1 MLADRDIQPA
11 GLDQI
16 QVERQSA
23 ERRHPAGCRLGFVLE
38 RQRTL
43 CHASVTPL
51 VMAPCFA
58 TTAYLLDSSRPTGN
72 LIILDPDLR
81 WVDFR
86 NPADYGESFA
96 RLIGGLD
103 GKASGP
109 EPRWDGELEIP
120 DAPAGVASAPP
131 PVASVFRKLD
141 SAAVVMLLIRDG
153 ENPGRIA
160 DALARRAE
168 PRYPSGHV
176 IPLMPSWTLAAMNP
190 AAFYARLAL
199 DAGLDDAV
207 DSRESFHAAAA
218 RRLRSGRW
226 CWIVTGFENAPEA
239 EAQYLARAIVEWTDA
254 NGEFRIILCGG
265 ERLHDLR
272 DANGF

>member
-81 WVDFR
+81 
-86 NPADYGESFA
+86 
-96 RLIGGLD
+96 
-103 GKASGP
+103 GKRP
-109 EPRWDGELEIP
+109 IP
-120 DAPAGVASAPP
+120 
-131 PVASVFRKLD
+131 F
-141 SAAVVMLLIRDG
+141 
-153 ENPGRIA
+153 
-160 DALARRAE
+160 
-168 PRYPSGHV
+168 
-176 IPLMPSWTLAAMNP
+176 TL
-190 AAFYARLAL
+190 
-199 DAGLDDAV
+199 GISAV
-207 DSRESFHAAAA
+207 DPALVEGC
-218 RRLRSGRW
+218 RRMGR
-226 CWIVTGFENAPEA
+226 CLVRRRVCPRVAGSVTTLPWE
-239 EAQYLARAIVEWTDA
+239 
-254 NGEFRIILCGG
+254 C
-265 ERLHDLR
+265 
-272 DANGF
+272 

>member
-81 WVDFR
+81 
-86 NPADYGESFA
+86 
-96 RLIGGLD
+96 GG
-103 GKASGP
+103 
-109 EPRWDGELEIP
+109 
-120 DAPAGVASAPP
+120 
-131 PVASVFRKLD
+131 
-141 SAAVVMLLIRDG
+141 
-153 ENPGRIA
+153 
-160 DALARRAE
+160 ARR
-168 PRYPSGHV
+168 
-176 IPLMPSWTLAAMNP
+176 
-190 AAFYARLAL
+190 
-199 DAGLDDAV
+199 V
-207 DSRESFHAAAA
+207 DLLQDMQQILE
-218 RRLRSGRW
+218 
-226 CWIVTGFENAPEA
+226 
-239 EAQYLARAIVEWTDA
+239 RA
-254 NGEFRIILCGG
+254 
-265 ERLHDLR
+265 
-272 DANGF
+272 